1 MSYPPDASRS
11 CHEADGRSDRSGGSG
26 GAASGSGGGGVY
38 GTLCSAFGGSKW
50 SSSTASY
57 EVGPDPIISVAPS
70 NTNERMISNWKKWSL
85 GLDYLLQ
92 DSEGVALFKS
102 YLQYEGCANLLD
114 FWFACQ
120 GFRSKVDPSDHR
132 KITQLIKAIYRT
144 YIRGA
149 SSSLNS
155 QPLLYLGKQQS
166 TPVLQNRS
174 EPIRLRSETRH
185 AITERISR
193 KHTLDQTVF
202 DSAQAEVEHF
212 LRTTAYPAFLKSD
225 TYVDFL
231 QTALEGSIRK
241 FPTWEQTVST
251 SLFPYTGDKQ
261 LSTATNLSECP
272 SNMALGGKVL
282 PTLDEDRELQS
293 EELSLLHPSRQ
304 ACRPACCQ
312 ILSLTDTAA
321 VTPDYGHCQHCKK
334 CQLYNP
340 CLPLDYSQPILRPPS
355 CYQQSPVVPTSSAA
369 PLTMEN
375 LQMTRFYRT
384 ELSLQRSYFN
394 PSQNPYVTR
403 PNQEGE
409 PVGHAHVSR
418 ACSSTPWRFHNRPN
432 YAYTHWA
439 DAMCPPSM
447 DPRLGNLPSQPP
459 NPYHI
464 SYAPVSARDSE
475 HHSLSSDART
485 DDTHSHTDSS
495 HDGACNRL
503 RALNHRYPSPFQS
516 SRSHNNNNNSN
527 NSKRQNQLS
536 HHHHHHHHHHQRHLS
551 TGPQGSN
558 SGVGELMVQCT
569 SPKSSSFPT
578 SFQSRLQQSNPFCR
592 SPIGIGGAGG
602 DSRIN
607 YPLETFSTNPSCPI
621 STAPI
626 TTSNNGN
633 NQGVGEKIAQHSI
646 TDPINNNNK
655 SQQQKHQRRL
665 ARRGASSR
673 PFSDKTKLHNNNNY
687 CTVGSAAAAASS
699 AGNPTGLNV
708 PVKPSNKSSTSRSYS
723 MAEHDPKAF
732 AQILSEKLQRLLNSQ
747 LVTERLDN
755 LMIETSPNIQES
767 QEQVNDESTNVMIT
781 DYNNNNNNN
790 SNKSKK
796 DEPSI
801 ISNTS
806 TVITFTTTN
815 CSMVTNTTNII
826 ETTTTTT
833 ITNTTNT
840 NTNTTNLT
848 NTQSNFIIHN
858 KITSSINNRLMNDN
872 TSTVAVITTTTN
884 TTTTTTTTPSVLQR
898 PWADK
903 LLAAARVQHENT
915 RENAQAILEDHCS
928 RIWAASADRTPS
940 SGGGGESGDGSRG
953 GGHLRDVDDDDDNN
967 VTNDI
972 DHIGIGIDL
981 SMHSTRSH
989 NTTTLDDN
997 SSQRNI
1003 SLNIDERSYYPSTS
1017 LNYNRS
1023 YITDNNVISSVNWS
1037 HPTNDITKSQQTHD
1051 NHSSSSYS
1059 IIENN
1064 QTINHWMNNENTQ
1077 CIPNNNSINPYNK
1090 SSNTIDPSSTKS
1102 LPVIVPPWF
1111 ASFSQSKYS
1120 HKTSDIQLHTHCTEP
1135 LVDSINTTDAAI
1147 SIHDTDRTENSP
1159 INIGSSSS
1167 SSGTTATTTTT
1178 TASTTTSSTNDHHHQ
1193 GSVTTNTTSQ
1203 STHSSST
1210 SAVSGTSNSTPG
1222 SSGVGVCTSSNSL
1235 VIGYY
1240 MGDDPVPY
1248 RSLWPSSEITLGQFK
1263 QLIPKKKGL
1272 FRYFFK
1278 KISDEFDS
1286 GVVHQEITND
1296 DTILPLWEG
1305 KIVAK
1310 VERID

>member
-11 CHEADGRSDRSGGSG
+11 CHEADGRSDRSCGSG
-26 GAASGSGGGGVY
+26 GATSGSGGGGVY
-38 GTLCSAFGGSKW
+38 GTLCSAFGGSNW

-57 EVGPDPIISVAPS
+57 EVGHDPIISVAPS

-144 YIRGA
+144 YIRG
-149 SSSLNS
+149 SSNSLNS

-225 TYVDFL
+225 IYVDFL

-261 LSTATNLSECP
+261 LNTATNLPECP

-312 ILSLTDTAA
+312 ILPLTDTAA
-321 VTPDYGHCQHCKK
+321 VTPDHGHCQHCKK

-418 ACSSTPWRFHNRPN
+418 ACGSTPWRFHNRPNYAYTHWADAMWMSYPPDASRSCHEADGRSDRSCGSGGATSGSGGGGVYGTLCSAFGGSNWSSSTASYEVGHDPIISVAPSNTNERMISNWKKWSLGLDYLLQDSEGVALFKSYLQYEGCANLLDFWFACQGFRSKVDPSDHRKITQLIKAIYRTYIRGSSNSLNSQPLLYLGKQQSTPVLQNRSEPIRLRSETRHAITERISRKHTLDQTVFDSAQAEVEHFLRTTAYPAFLKSDIYVDFLQTALEGSIRKFPTWEQTVSTSLFPYTGDKQLNTATNLPECPSNMALGGKVLPTLDEDRELQSEELSLLHPSRQACRPACCQILPLTDTAAVTPDHGHCQHCKKCQLYNPCLPLDYSQPILRPPSCYQQSPVVPTSSAAPLTMENLQMTRFYRTELSLQRSYFNPSQNPYVTRPNQEGEPVGHAHVSRACGSTPWRFHNRPN

-536 HHHHHHHHHHQRHLS
+536 HHHHHHHHQRHLS
-551 TGPQGSN
+551 TGPQGNS

-607 YPLETFSTNPSCPI
+607 YPLETFSTNTSCPT
-621 STAPI
+621 STAPF

-633 NQGVGEKIAQHSI
+633 NQGIGEKIAQHST
-646 TDPINNNNK
+646 TDPIINNNK

-665 ARRGASSR
+665 ARRGMSSR

-687 CTVGSAAAAASS
+687 CTVGSAAAAAAPTAA

-755 LMIETSPNIQES
+755 LMIE
-767 QEQVNDESTNVMIT
+767 
-781 DYNNNNNNN
+781 
-790 SNKSKK
+790 
-796 DEPSI
+796 
-801 ISNTS
+801 
-806 TVITFTTTN
+806 
-815 CSMVTNTTNII
+815 
-826 ETTTTTT
+826 
-833 ITNTTNT
+833 
-840 NTNTTNLT
+840 
-848 NTQSNFIIHN
+848 
-858 KITSSINNRLMNDN
+858 
-872 TSTVAVITTTTN
+872 
-884 TTTTTTTTPSVLQR
+884 
-898 PWADK
+898 
-903 LLAAARVQHENT
+903 
-915 RENAQAILEDHCS
+915 
-928 RIWAASADRTPS
+928 
-940 SGGGGESGDGSRG
+940 
-953 GGHLRDVDDDDDNN
+953 
-967 VTNDI
+967 
-972 DHIGIGIDL
+972 
-981 SMHSTRSH
+981 
-989 NTTTLDDN
+989 
-997 SSQRNI
+997 
-1003 SLNIDERSYYPSTS
+1003 
-1017 LNYNRS
+1017 
-1023 YITDNNVISSVNWS
+1023 
-1037 HPTNDITKSQQTHD
+1037 
-1051 NHSSSSYS
+1051 
-1059 IIENN
+1059 
-1064 QTINHWMNNENTQ
+1064 
-1077 CIPNNNSINPYNK
+1077 
-1090 SSNTIDPSSTKS
+1090 
-1102 LPVIVPPWF
+1102 
-1111 ASFSQSKYS
+1111 
-1120 HKTSDIQLHTHCTEP
+1120 
-1135 LVDSINTTDAAI
+1135 
-1147 SIHDTDRTENSP
+1147 
-1159 INIGSSSS
+1159 
-1167 SSGTTATTTTT
+1167 
-1178 TASTTTSSTNDHHHQ
+1178 
-1193 GSVTTNTTSQ
+1193 
-1203 STHSSST
+1203 
-1210 SAVSGTSNSTPG
+1210 
-1222 SSGVGVCTSSNSL
+1222 VG
-1235 VIGYY
+1235 
-1240 MGDDPVPY
+1240 
-1248 RSLWPSSEITLGQFK
+1248 
-1263 QLIPKKKGL
+1263 
-1272 FRYFFK
+1272 
-1278 KISDEFDS
+1278 
-1286 GVVHQEITND
+1286 
-1296 DTILPLWEG
+1296 
-1305 KIVAK
+1305 
-1310 VERID
+1310 